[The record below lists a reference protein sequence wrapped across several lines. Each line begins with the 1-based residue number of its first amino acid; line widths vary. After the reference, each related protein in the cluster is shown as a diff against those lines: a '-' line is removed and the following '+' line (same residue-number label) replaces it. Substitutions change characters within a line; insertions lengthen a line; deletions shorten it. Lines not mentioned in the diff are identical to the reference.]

1 MMREKDTI
9 LFIFDTKNTGLVI
22 EDSFDNYRPVKP
34 QCVTACYFRTWQ
46 CIPYMATSAVQLLT
60 SLTAP
65 YFNKILSYEDYQ
77 EYLTIKQHSYEVVL
91 NYFIGKYPEVMQTC
105 QS

>member
-1 MMREKDTI
+1 MRARGTL
-9 LFIFDTKNTGLVI
+9 LFIFDTYDTGLVI
-22 EDSFDNYRPVKP
+22 EDSFDNYRTVNPK
-34 QCVTACYFRTWQ
+34 CIATFFEHTWQ
-46 CIPYMATSAVQLLT
+46 CVPYMSTTAVQLIT
-60 SLTAP
+60 GLTAP

-77 EYLTIKQHSYEVVL
+77 EYLAIKQHSYEVVL